1 MIVFIVLALLGFAV
15 TSFIYFKKDN
25 GLVKSLVTGTFWGGY
40 LAGFAFIIANF

>member
-1 MIVFIVLALLGFAV
+1 MFIVLALLGFVA